1 MSHPTESAAPD
12 DIASAPDQRPSGL
25 VIAIDGPAGVGKST
39 VAARTAAALAI
50 PHLDTGALYRA
61 ATLACLRAGVDLTDG
76 DACAEVVAGRA
87 IRREA
92 DRTSLDG
99 EDVEEEIRGAAVTAA
114 VSMVSAH
121 AAVRA
126 ALLPVQ
132 RQAVASAG
140 GVMEGRDIGTV
151 VLPHADLKV
160 YLTASVEER
169 ARRRG
174 EQVGR
179 DDLDVIASE
188 IATRDAVDGGR
199 EVSPL
204 QQADDAW
211 VLDTTDWEADDV
223 VALITVRAHEI
234 AHEHA
239 IPVGGAGGGGEERS
253 AAQALATPL
262 DPVAVRRSLPRVA
275 VVGRPNV
282 GKSTLVN
289 RILGARVTIV
299 EEKPGVTR
307 DRTEHLADW
316 LGRNFLVV
324 DTGGWEHAAEGMNAR
339 IVEQAEA
346 AVAAADLV
354 LFIVDGT
361 TGALED
367 DERYARLL
375 RRSGTPTLLVAN
387 KIDGDRQEPLV
398 HELYSLGLGVPYPVS
413 ARHGRGVGD
422 LLDEV
427 LDQLP
432 PVPEV
437 DLDESAVPHVAIV
450 GRPNAGKSSL
460 FNRLLGEERS
470 IVDPVP
476 HTTRDAVDT
485 MIDIDGEPWVF
496 VDTAGMRRRYR
507 HGEDTELY
515 SVDRTRAAIAQADLV
530 LFVIDASEPLGEQ
543 DQRLAALLRDAGRGL
558 VLVCNKWDLVDE
570 DRRGDFEKELDRL
583 LSFASWAPR
592 INISALTG
600 RGLRRVLPSLRTVH
614 ANYRRRVPT
623 RALNQLVEEAVA
635 RHAPPRV
642 GQKQLKIRYATQAE
656 VAPPRFVLFAN
667 GRLPDGYL
675 RYLERELRER
685 YDFTGVPLLVDD
697 RRRQRSARGRRDD
710 RARRGGGDRG

>member
-1 MSHPTESAAPD
+1 VSSSAEPSPPVTPEPGAVPD
-12 DIASAPDQRPSGL
+12 ERRPGGL
-25 VIAIDGPAGVGKST
+25 VVAIDGPAGVGKST
-39 VAARTAAALAI
+39 VARQAAEALGV
-50 PHLDTGALYRA
+50 PHVDTGALYRA
-61 ATLACLRAGVDLTDG
+61 ATLACLRAGVELTDG
-76 DACAEVVAGRA
+76 DACAEVVERVR
-87 IRREA
+87 IRRDD
-92 DRTSLDG
+92 DRTELDG
-99 EDVEEEIRGAAVTAA
+99 EDVEDEIRGDAVTAA
-114 VSMVSAH
+114 VSTVSAH
-121 AAVRA
+121 APVRA
-126 ALLPVQ
+126 ALTPTQ
-132 RQAVASAG
+132 REAVAAAG
-140 GVMEGRDIGTV
+140 GVIEGRDIGTV
-151 VLPHADLKV
+151 VLPDADLKV
-160 YLTASVEER
+160 FLTASVEER

-174 EQVGR
+174 QQLGR
-179 DDLDVIASE
+179 DDL
-188 IATRDAVDGGR
+188 ATLEAQIVARDAQDGGR

-211 VLDTTDWEADDV
+211 VLDTTEWEADDV
-223 VALITVRAHEI
+223 VAMVTARALEVAHDRGVRVLGPA
-234 AHEHA
+234 AA
-239 IPVGGAGGGGEERS
+239 ALGALP
-253 AAQALATPL
+253 AAPRDPLA
-262 DPVAVRRSLPRVA
+262 ARRALPRVA

-316 LGRNFLVV
+316 LGRSFLVV
-324 DTGGWEHAAEGMNAR
+324 DTGGWEHAAEGMTAR
-339 IVEQAEA
+339 IVAQAEA
-346 AVAAADLV
+346 AIAAADLV
-354 LFIVDGT
+354 LFVVDGT
-361 TGALED
+361 VGALED
-367 DERYARLL
+367 DERYAKLL
-375 RRSGTPTLLVAN
+375 RRAGTPVLLVAN

-398 HELYSLGLGVPYPVS
+398 HELYSLGLGVPHPVS

-427 LDQLP
+427 LAALP

-437 DLDESAVPHVAIV
+437 DLDESMVPHVAIV

-470 IVDPVP
+470 IVDAVP

-485 MIDIDGEPWVF
+485 MVEVDGEPWVF

-515 SVDRTRAAIAQADLV
+515 SVDRTRAAIEQADLV
-530 LFVIDASEPLGEQ
+530 LFVLDASEPLGEQ
-543 DQRLAALLRDAGRGL
+543 DQRLASLLRDAGRGI
-558 VLVCNKWDLVDE
+558 VLVCNKWDEVDE
-570 DRRGDFEKELDRL
+570 DRRLQLEKELDRL

-600 RGLRRVLPSLRTVH
+600 RGLRRVMPTLRTVH
-614 ANYRRRVPT
+614 ENYRRRVPT
-623 RALNQLVEEAVA
+623 RALNQLVDEATA
-635 RHAPPRV
+635 RHAPPRA

-685 YDFTGVPLLVDD
+685 YEFTGVPLLLDD
-697 RRRQRSARGRRDD
+697 RRATRRERGQRGRRGGT
-710 RARRGGGDRG
+710 ARR